1 MSQEASIFVYISIY
15 MIGGNLKSSKQ
26 SLVNYSLSKQQYIST
41 NQSQDTE
48 AIYEKVYL
56 CYSRQRKKSLL
67 GFIEKKISY

>member
-15 MIGGNLKSSKQ
+15 MSGGNLKPSKQ

-48 AIYEKVYL
+48 AIYEKVNL
-56 CYSRQRKKSLL
+56 CYSRQRKKHCSVLYK
-67 GFIEKKISY
+67 KKISY

>member
-15 MIGGNLKSSKQ
+15 MSGGNLKSSKQ

-56 CYSRQRKKSLL
+56 CYSRQRKKICSVLY
-67 GFIEKKISY
+67 KNKISY